1 MNHVQQPGRGRVQVQ
16 SPAHR
21 ATWAVKLWEH
31 VEPLGDHPVSCGNG
45 QALMEGAVVLLRPF
59 QQLSWAFWASVS
71 LGENCPT
78 VDPLQVPGVCVPA
91 PVLVSLCCREGS
103 GSSSSPAQAPPPS
116 ASSSAFSELFHPAL
130 SCAMKNPPHLL
141 SSYF

>member
-1 MNHVQQPGRGRVQVQ
+1 MNHVQQPGQGRVQVQ

-31 VEPLGDHPVSCGNG
+31 VEPLGDLPVSCGNG

-71 LGENCPT
+71 LGEN
-78 VDPLQVPGVCVPA
+78 
-91 PVLVSLCCREGS
+91 S
-103 GSSSSPAQAPPPS
+103 GSSAGAWSVCPSPCPGVPVLQGGFREQLQPRPGSSTIS
-116 ASSSAFSELFHPAL
+116 F
-130 SCAMKNPPHLL
+130 L
-141 SSYF
+141 SSFL